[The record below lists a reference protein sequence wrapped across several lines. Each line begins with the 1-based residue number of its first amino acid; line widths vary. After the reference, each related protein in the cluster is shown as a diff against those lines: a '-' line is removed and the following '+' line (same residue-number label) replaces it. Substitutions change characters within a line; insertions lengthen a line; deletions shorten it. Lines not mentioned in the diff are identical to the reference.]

1 MTYPK
6 FHLQIESYLR
16 TVKAIN
22 TASNITTYSLVVLT
36 SAYELE
42 GLCELQRQLCSA
54 HMLVQ
59 DSILPTSGSPFR
71 YFCGTCITL
80 SNNQNNV
87 KHLRIFAEASPDTIP
102 DCCIEQDLHKEGTG

>member
-59 DSILPTSGSPFR
+59 TAYYRPVDPPFR
-71 YFCGTCITL
+71 YFCGTCMADIDAL
-80 SNNQNNV
+80 LLV
-87 KHLRIFAEASPDTIP
+87 
-102 DCCIEQDLHKEGTG
+102 

>member
-1 MTYPK
+1 M
-6 FHLQIESYLR
+6 
-16 TVKAIN
+16 KAIN

-54 HMLVQ
+54 HML
-59 DSILPTSGSPFR
+59 LPISGSPFR
-71 YFCGTCITL
+71 YFYGTCITL

-102 DCCIEQDLHKEGTG
+102 DRCIEQDLHKEGTG